1 MLPELRRRE
10 KIQTRFLPEDEQDLS
25 ACERQKEDKVTG
37 DRGFPRYVPD
47 QSACVTQNGQSG
59 CQDTRPYL
67 LRLQGDEN

>member
-47 QSACVTQNGQSG
+47 QSACVTLKRAERLSG
-59 CQDTRPYL
+59 YQTVFATPA
-67 LRLQGDEN
+67 G